1 MNEEIGF
8 WKVINNRS
16 SVRQFETKSLDR
28 SLLVKV
34 IESGTRAPN
43 AHNRQSWRFVILTE
57 KSIMTKLADQM
68 SLDYEKALLE
78 DGISRAAVQEQVK
91 KRKKRLTGAPA
102 VVVLCVDTADLDTYH
117 NDNRNEGEYLMAVQS
132 AALAGGY
139 MLLAAHALG
148 LTGVWMCAP
157 LFAQKIVRVVL
168 GLPGTWMA
176 QGLLLLGYPAEV
188 PEIRPR
194 KSLSEVT
201 KWI

>member
-1 MNEEIGF
+1 MNDEIGF
-8 WKVINNRS
+8 WKVVENRS
-16 SVRQFETKSLDR
+16 SIRRFEAKPLDR
-28 SLLVKV
+28 SLLKKV

-57 KSIMTKLADQM
+57 KPVMTQLADQM

-78 DGISRAAVQEQVK
+78 SGISPAAVQDQVK
-91 KRKKRLTGAPA
+91 KRKERLTGAAA

-117 NDNRNEGEYLMAVQS
+117 NENRSEGEYLMAVQS

-148 LTGVWMCAP
+148 LAGVWMCAP
-157 LFAQKIVRVVL
+157 LFAQQRVREVL
-168 GLPGTWMA
+168 DLPETWMA

-188 PEIRPR
+188 PEIRQR
-194 KSLSEVT
+194 KPLLEVT
-201 KWI
+201 KWM